1 VKATINGELREMPEG
16 TTLAALL
23 DALGVTRNGIAV
35 AKNDSVVR
43 RADYETSTIAEGD
56 SVEII
61 KAVAGG

>member
-1 VKATINGELREMPEG
+1 MKATINGELREMPEG